1 MKQPDTLPTHPWLNN
16 PTYTKGF
23 QHIDGKGGFWHYGA
37 NRTADCVIMTNEH
50 EPRVA
55 LITRKDNGLLAL
67 PGGFIDI
74 GETAL
79 TAALREAREEIGVSL
94 DDTHAEQIYDGPVA
108 DHRATRHAWPHTTA
122 FRFLVTDPLE
132 LTASDDAADADWH
145 SVTTLSRE
153 QLHGSHHALIIQALR
168 PVSY

>member
-1 MKQPDTLPTHPWLNN
+1 MKQPDALPSHPWMNN
-16 PTYTKGF
+16 PEYTEGF

-37 NRTADCVIMTNEH
+37 NRTADCVIMTDEH

-67 PGGFIDI
+67 PGGFVDI

-79 TAALREAREEIGVSL
+79 VAALREAREEIGIVL
-94 DDTHAEQIYDGPVA
+94 NTTQAEQIYDGPVA

-122 FRFLVTDPLE
+122 FRFLVADALA
-132 LTASDDAADADWH
+132 LTASDDAVDAGWY
-145 SVTTLSRE
+145 SVAALLPE
-153 QLHGSHHALIIQALR
+153 QLHGSHFSLISAAR
-168 PVSY
+168 VD

>member
-1 MKQPDTLPTHPWLNN
+1 MKRLDILPTHPWQGD
-16 PTYTKGF
+16 PAHTEDF
-23 QHIDGKGGFWHYGA
+23 QQIDGKGGFWHYGA
-37 NRTADCVIMTNEH
+37 NRTADCVIMTDEH

-79 TAALREAREEIGVSL
+79 VAALREAREEIGISL
-94 DDTHAEQIYDGPVA
+94 DDAHAEQTYDGPVA

-122 FRFLVTDPLE
+122 FRFIVSEAVPLC
-132 LTASDDAADADWH
+132 AGDDASTANWLHIDDLH
-145 SVTTLSRE
+145 THK
-153 QLHGSHHALIIQALR
+153 LHGSHATLIEIALT
-168 PVSY
+168 YNK